1 MLNIIDKTVLIA
13 LNDKGRLVRAHYLA
27 RYGLLGAVLM
37 ELGRTGK
44 IVLEDKRIVMLNQS
58 STGDQILDNAL
69 DMLRKQK
76 KPMRAGRFVYSYKLA
91 AQAKK
96 LVFQK
101 LVDNGIAKEE
111 EWRFLGIFPFKRYP
125 VTNIHERDKL
135 IEEVR
140 KTFFSNNT
148 SADVEEAILLSLIAA
163 SMASGLVFSREEM
176 KKEKVKLK
184 LIKKGK
190 YYTKGN
196 EMLAGVLEAIYYA
209 ISAEAA
215 SSAAAGG

>member
-76 KPMRAGRFVYSYKLA
+76 KR
-91 AQAKK
+91 
-96 LVFQK
+96 
-101 LVDNGIAKEE
+101 
-111 EWRFLGIFPFKRYP
+111 
-125 VTNIHERDKL
+125 
-135 IEEVR
+135 
-140 KTFFSNNT
+140 
-148 SADVEEAILLSLIAA
+148 
-163 SMASGLVFSREEM
+163 
-176 KKEKVKLK
+176 
-184 LIKKGK
+184 
-190 YYTKGN
+190 
-196 EMLAGVLEAIYYA
+196 
-209 ISAEAA
+209 
-215 SSAAAGG
+215 